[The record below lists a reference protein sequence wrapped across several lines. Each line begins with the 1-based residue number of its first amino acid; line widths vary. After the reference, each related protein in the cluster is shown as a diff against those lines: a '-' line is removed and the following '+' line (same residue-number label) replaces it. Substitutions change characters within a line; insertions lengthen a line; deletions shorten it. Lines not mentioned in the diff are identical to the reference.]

1 MINVIGGIYRERCLH
16 PSWDHVFGSGGRAA
30 IAIAT
35 MGTKV
40 NLHAYISD
48 NLLYD
53 FNFKVALLEKDVFSL
68 TRLPYYKDIIFNYS
82 HGLDPLNPPIV
93 EKKENIKLTS
103 DNVLVFGMLECDFEI
118 NVDYAVYDPQN
129 TFSTE
134 SFSKNGSKANHL
146 ALVLNENEAKTLC
159 GCSDVN
165 NIEEIIDVLH
175 IQEAAEVIIVKCGPS
190 GAIVSYED
198 KKTRIPAFKTNSV
211 WKIGSGDCF
220 TAHFAN
226 NWIENKELPDVAAYK
241 ASLATAFFCESSTLP
256 SEFMLS
262 DYNPKPII
270 FEGFSHK
277 PVAYIASPFF
287 TLPQLW
293 LVEQIRFNLLEMG
306 LDVISPYHD
315 IGMLQS
321 EDSKAFNKVCDADLT
336 AIQRSDIVFGII
348 DGCDSGTIFEIGYA
362 TALKKK
368 IILLN
373 ENVPLNDL
381 VMFHNKHTVITNDY
395 VTAIYKTLW
404 ANL

>member
-1 MINVIGGIYRERCLH
+1 MINVIGGVYREKCLR

-48 NLLYD
+48 TLLYD
-53 FNFKVALLEKDVFSL
+53 FNFKVALLGNDVFSL
-68 TRLPYYKDIIFNYS
+68 TRLPYNKDIIFNYS

-93 EKKENIKLTS
+93 EKKENIKLIS
-103 DNVLVFGMLECDFEI
+103 DNALVFGMLECDFEI
-118 NVDYAVYDPQN
+118 TVDYAVYDPQN

-146 ALVLNENEAKTLC
+146 ALVLNENEARTLC
-159 GCSDVN
+159 SNSHIV

-175 IQEAAEVIIVKCGPS
+175 TQEAAEVVIVKCGPS
-190 GAIVSYED
+190 GAIVSYAEE
-198 KKTRIPAFKTNSV
+198 KKRIPAFQTNSV

-220 TAHFAN
+220 SAHFAN
-226 NWIENKELPDVAAYK
+226 NWIVNKEPPEVAAYN

-256 SEFMLS
+256 SAFMLS
-262 DYNPKPII
+262 DYSPKSIVLDD
-270 FEGFSHK
+270 SSRK
-277 PVAYIASPFF
+277 PVVYIASPFF

-293 LVEQIRFNLLEMG
+293 LVEQIRFNLIEMG
-306 LDVISPYHD
+306 LHVTSPYHD
-315 IGMLQS
+315 IGMIQS
-321 EDSKAFNKVCDADLT
+321 ENSKDCNKVCDADLL
-336 AIQRSDIVFGII
+336 AIQSSDIIFGVI

-362 TALKKK
+362 TALNKK

-381 VMFHNKHTVITNDY
+381 VMFHNKHTLITNDY

-404 ANL
+404 ASL